1 MKLHAILV
9 CVLLSVAC
17 QRSSDPGGPRPLD
30 AGAPPLVPAP
40 HPAKAEAATR
50 RAVEPSLLRVDLGAQ
65 GSGTAFACVV
75 PGLAC
80 TAKHLVG
87 NAEKVRVV
95 SAKGRALEV
104 PVVGV
109 HPTDDVALLDIRP
122 LALPPLALTLFDL
135 PPVGLTVCRIGH
147 PPSHPKT
154 PFVRCDPVGGSMLE
168 APLSDNGTVVLRLV
182 HLGLGLKGD
191 SGAPLYDPQ
200 TGLVVGMHVSEANGS
215 GRATSPTAI
224 HDAIHMAEATLE
236 WVQQCTQTG
245 GPTEIARRTLLLS
258 CPALSPLQRAEQF
271 RFLGTALLDLGRR
284 AEALAAFDEAL
295 EAEPL
300 EAVNWLW
307 RALTFPQSA
316 QARDDAAFAMRLRP
330 ALRHDASLDQSFP
343 AGYRPLLRGLRDE
356 VAPQGARLATLVGE
370 GACASCPEFCQA
382 ARRKA
387 EVRLWAVE
395 GANHPIAESFF
406 RSRIGAREGAGPFL
420 AIDEHYALGCGKI
433 FP

>member
-1 MKLHAILV
+1 MGAAVHPDGRSHGDRPPNLAP
-9 CVLLSVAC
+9 LLS
-17 QRSSDPGGPRPLD
+17 
-30 AGAPPLVPAP
+30 
-40 HPAKAEAATR
+40 
-50 RAVEPSLLRVDLGAQ
+50 GAQ
-65 GSGTAFACVV
+65 
-75 PGLAC
+75 
-80 TAKHLVG
+80 
-87 NAEKVRVV
+87 
-95 SAKGRALEV
+95 
-104 PVVGV
+104 
-109 HPTDDVALLDIRP
+109 
-122 LALPPLALTLFDL
+122 PPA
-135 PPVGLTVCRIGH
+135 
-147 PPSHPKT
+147 
-154 PFVRCDPVGGSMLE
+154 
-168 APLSDNGTVVLRLV
+168 A
-182 HLGLGLKGD
+182 
-191 SGAPLYDPQ
+191 
-200 TGLVVGMHVSEANGS
+200 
-215 GRATSPTAI
+215 
-224 HDAIHMAEATLE
+224 
-236 WVQQCTQTG
+236 
-245 GPTEIARRTLLLS
+245 
-258 CPALSPLQRAEQF
+258 AEQF